1 MPTQRLN
8 YIDALRGGAIFT
20 VVYSHILIF
29 CMTSYPESFVIRLLR
44 LFYLNAFFFISGYLF
59 YKPTETF
66 NKEKVKRILI
76 KKTTKILIPTIV
88 MASIYWYSHGISM
101 FMAIFD
107 QAKMGYWFTF
117 VLYEMFLLLACV
129 MAILNHNHKKT
140 ETGILTVLGI
150 TSLVAFRIG
159 DFESDAMGLLS
170 AFNFCFYFPLFVL
183 GMLGKKYN
191 SKFQRLLDSKI
202 SFAFMFFMVMVS
214 LVIKIPLFF
223 VSVTVVLLSFGFA
236 HRVEVTSPNFY
247 RNGIGRILSLLG
259 KFSMEIYL
267 IHYFLLFEM
276 PNFLSEYFKELSMSC
291 RNVSFPE
298 FLVVGSVALSICL
311 GAITIAKILRK
322 IPYVGSVLLG
332 E

>member
-88 MASIYWYSHGISM
+88 MASIYWYSYGISM
-101 FMAIFD
+101 FTAIFD

-117 VLYEMFLLLACV
+117 VLYEMFLLLTCV
-129 MAILNHNHKKT
+129 MAILNHKKA
-140 ETGILTVLGI
+140 ETGILAILGI
-150 TSLVAFRIG
+150 TSFVAFRIG
-159 DFESDAMGLLS
+159 DFESSVMELLS
-170 AFNFCFYFPLFVL
+170 AFNFLFYFPLFVL
-183 GMLGKKYN
+183 GMLGKKYD

-202 SFAFMFFMVMVS
+202 SFAFMFFMVMGS
-214 LVIKIPLFF
+214 FVIKIPSFL
-223 VSVTVVLLSFGFA
+223 VSVTIVLLSFGFG
-236 HRVEVTSPNFY
+236 HRIEVTSPNFY
-247 RNGIGRILSLLG
+247 RKGIGRILSLMG
-259 KFSMEIYL
+259 RFSLEIYL

-276 PNFLSEYFKELSMSC
+276 PNFLSGYFSELSMSC

-298 FLVVGSVALSICL
+298 FLVVGSVALTICF

-332 E
+332 K